1 MNARKCIQRYLQEL
15 HKTCYKLYY
24 SKEICGT
31 ESKSGYESFSNDLF
45 NALTTLIQLPILRAL
60 DAFKCIFNLHLTL
73 NLQRK
78 KLHQNYFVAEF

>member
-45 NALTTLIQLPILRAL
+45 NALTTLIQLP
-60 DAFKCIFNLHLTL
+60 
-73 NLQRK
+73 
-78 KLHQNYFVAEF
+78 Y